1 MKNLSLRLDEKDYK
15 ILDTNAKALGVNKN
29 EFVRKLIRLNTI
41 ENIEEFNANLKELLI
56 LKRALSNNINQL
68 AKRGHNMAN
77 FEEVREELEELWQSL
92 KR

>member
-29 EFVRKLIRLNTI
+29 EFVRKLIRLSTI

-77 FEEVREELEELWQSL
+77 FEKVREELEELWQSL